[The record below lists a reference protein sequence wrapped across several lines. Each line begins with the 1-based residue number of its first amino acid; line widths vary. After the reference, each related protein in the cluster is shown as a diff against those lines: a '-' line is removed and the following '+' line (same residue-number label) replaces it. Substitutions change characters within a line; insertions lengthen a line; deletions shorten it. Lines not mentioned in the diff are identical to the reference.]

1 MTSAY
6 WHSFCNENVRENA
19 ARSVTPST
27 TLEFHLYFLRVRGA
41 NNERDYHYI
50 PYCLVSIQ
58 EKKYKSLLSSFSLM
72 MLHYFPACD
81 RSLYIDLYAQAK
93 GMSYRCGKEGS

>member
-58 EKKYKSLLSSFSLM
+58 EKNINHYYPHFLL
-72 MLHYFPACD
+72 
-81 RSLYIDLYAQAK
+81 
-93 GMSYRCGKEGS
+93 